1 MHKVYISEFIK
12 QVQSKGNH
20 KVQCSKFKV
29 QSKSN
34 MRELI
39 KEIWSTS
46 KRNKLRTSLTGFAVA
61 WGIFMLIF
69 LLGAGNGLI
78 NAQLQQSTRFLANSM
93 RVFPGETSKAYK
105 GLKEGR
111 SITLNDRDIL
121 ISNETYGQYVDDVGG
136 RLEQYNVN
144 INYGDNYVASQSLV
158 GVAPTHPKIDKTEL
172 IAGRFINEIDMK
184 DQRKNVVLSR
194 SQAKELSKDYR
205 SLVGKNVKISNL
217 NFQVVGIYKDD
228 ESRNNTEAFIAYS
241 TIKTIYA
248 KGDDAGSLE
257 FTIKNL
263 KTQED
268 NEQFEKNYR
277 ASINNNH
284 QAAPDDDRTIWLW
297 NRYMDNIQM
306 NQGIAIMQTALW
318 IVGLFTLLSG
328 IVGVS
333 NIMLITV
340 KERTREFGV
349 RKAIGAKPWSILK
362 LIITESIIITSFF
375 GYIGMV
381 CGVAANEIMD
391 ATIGHTTVDTGL
403 FKAAMFVNPTV
414 GLGTC
419 IGATIAIVI
428 AGTIAGLIPAIK
440 AARIRPIEALKAEE

>member
-1 MHKVYISEFIK
+1 
-12 QVQSKGNH
+12 
-20 KVQCSKFKV
+20 
-29 QSKSN
+29 

-111 SITLNDRDIL
+111 SITLNDKDIL
-121 ISNETYGQYVDDVGG
+121 ISNKTYGQYVDDVGG

-184 DQRKNVVLSR
+184 EQRKNVVLSR

-263 KTQED
+263 KTRED
-268 NEQFEKNYR
+268 NKQFEKNYR

-284 QAAPDDDRTIWLW
+284 QAAPDDERTIWLW

-391 ATIGHTTVDTGL
+391 ATIGHTTIDTGL

-414 GLGTC
+414 GIGTC
-419 IGATIAIVI
+419 IGATITIVI
-428 AGTIAGLIPAIK
+428 AGTIAGVIPAIK
-440 AARIRPIEALKAEE
+440 AARIRPIEALRAE

>member
-1 MHKVYISEFIK
+1 MNSSLFTLHSSLLSE
-12 QVQSKGNH
+12 V
-20 KVQCSKFKV
+20 
-29 QSKSN
+29 
-34 MRELI
+34 
-39 KEIWSTS
+39 WSTS

-93 RVFPGETSKAYK
+93 RVFPRETSKAYK

-111 SITLNDRDIL
+111 SITLNDKDIL
-121 ISNETYGQYVDDVGG
+121 ISNKTYGQYVDDVGG
-136 RLEQYNVN
+136 RLEQNNLN

-158 GVAPTHPKIDKTEL
+158 GVAPTHPKIDKTEM

-184 DQRKNVVLSR
+184 EQRKNVVLSR
-194 SQAKELSKDYR
+194 SQAKELCKDYR

-241 TIKTIYA
+241 TVKIIYA

-263 KTQED
+263 KTRED
-268 NEQFEKNYR
+268 NKQFEKNYR

-284 QAAPDDDRTIWLW
+284 QAAPDDERTIWLW

-381 CGVAANEIMD
+381 CGVATNEIMD

-414 GLGTC
+414 GIGTC
-419 IGATIAIVI
+419 IGAIITIVI

-440 AARIRPIEALKAEE
+440 AARIRPIEALRAE

>member
-1 MHKVYISEFIK
+1 
-12 QVQSKGNH
+12 
-20 KVQCSKFKV
+20 
-29 QSKSN
+29 

-111 SITLNDRDIL
+111 TITLNDKDIL
-121 ISNETYGQYVDDVGG
+121 ISNQTYGQYVDDVGG

-158 GVAPTHPKIDKTEL
+158 GVAPTHPKIDKTEM

-184 DQRKNVVLSR
+184 EQRKNVVLSR
-194 SQAKELSKDYR
+194 SQAKELCKDYR
-205 SLVGKNVKISNL
+205 SLVGKNVKVNNL

-228 ESRNNTEAFIAYS
+228 ESRNNTEAFTAYS
-241 TIKTIYA
+241 TVKIIYA

-263 KTQED
+263 KTKED
-268 NEQFEKNYR
+268 NKQFEKNYR

-403 FKAAMFVNPTV
+403 FKATMFVNPTV
-414 GLGTC
+414 GIGTC

-440 AARIRPIEALKAEE
+440 AARIRPIEALRAE

>member
-1 MHKVYISEFIK
+1 
-12 QVQSKGNH
+12 
-20 KVQCSKFKV
+20 
-29 QSKSN
+29 

-121 ISNETYGQYVDDVGG
+121 ISNQTYGQYVDDVGG
-136 RLEQYNVN
+136 RLEQNNVN

-172 IAGRFINEIDMK
+172 IDGRFINEIDMK
-184 DQRKNVVLSR
+184 EQRKNVVLSR
-194 SQAKELSKDYR
+194 SQAKELCKDYR

-228 ESRNNTEAFIAYS
+228 ESRNNTEAFTAYS
-241 TIKTIYA
+241 TVKIIYA

-414 GLGTC
+414 GIGTC
-419 IGATIAIVI
+419 IGATITIVI

-440 AARIRPIEALKAEE
+440 AARIRPIEALRAE

>member
-1 MHKVYISEFIK
+1 
-12 QVQSKGNH
+12 
-20 KVQCSKFKV
+20 
-29 QSKSN
+29 

-93 RVFPGETSKAYK
+93 RVYPGETSKAYK

-111 SITLNDRDIL
+111 SITLNDKDIL
-121 ISNETYGQYVDDVGG
+121 ISNKTYGQYVDDVGG

-184 DQRKNVVLSR
+184 EQRKNVVLSR
-194 SQAKELSKDYR
+194 SQAKELCKDYR

-241 TIKTIYA
+241 TVKIIYA

-263 KTQED
+263 KTRED
-268 NEQFEKNYR
+268 NKQFEKNYR

-284 QAAPDDDRTIWLW
+284 QAAPDDERTIWLW

-419 IGATIAIVI
+419 IGATITIVI

-440 AARIRPIEALKAEE
+440 AARIRPIEALRAE

>member
-1 MHKVYISEFIK
+1 MHMNSSLFTLHSSLLSE
-12 QVQSKGNH
+12 V
-20 KVQCSKFKV
+20 
-29 QSKSN
+29 
-34 MRELI
+34 
-39 KEIWSTS
+39 WSTS

-111 SITLNDRDIL
+111 SITLNDKDIL
-121 ISNETYGQYVDDVGG
+121 ISNQTYGQYVDDVGG

-158 GVAPTHPKIDKTEL
+158 GVAPTHPKIDKTEM

-184 DQRKNVVLSR
+184 EQRKNVVLSR
-194 SQAKELSKDYR
+194 SQAKELCKDYR

-228 ESRNNTEAFIAYS
+228 ESRNNTDAFIAYS

-263 KTQED
+263 KTKED

-284 QAAPDDDRTIWLW
+284 QAAPDDERTIWLW
-297 NRYMDNIQM
+297 NRYVDNIQM

-414 GLGTC
+414 GIGTC
-419 IGATIAIVI
+419 IGATITIVI

-440 AARIRPIEALKAEE
+440 AARIRPIEALRAE

>member
-1 MHKVYISEFIK
+1 
-12 QVQSKGNH
+12 
-20 KVQCSKFKV
+20 
-29 QSKSN
+29 

-121 ISNETYGQYVDDVGG
+121 ISNQTYGQYVDDVGG

-263 KTQED
+263 KTKED

-284 QAAPDDDRTIWLW
+284 QAAPDDERTIWLW

-440 AARIRPIEALKAEE
+440 AARIRPIEALRAE

>member
-1 MHKVYISEFIK
+1 MNSSLFTLRSSLLSE
-12 QVQSKGNH
+12 V
-20 KVQCSKFKV
+20 
-29 QSKSN
+29 
-34 MRELI
+34 
-39 KEIWSTS
+39 WSTS

-111 SITLNDRDIL
+111 SITLNDKDIL
-121 ISNETYGQYVDDVGG
+121 ISNKTYGQYVDDVGG

-184 DQRKNVVLSR
+184 EQRKNVVLSR

-419 IGATIAIVI
+419 IGATITIVI

-440 AARIRPIEALKAEE
+440 AARIRPIEALRAE

>member
-1 MHKVYISEFIK
+1 
-12 QVQSKGNH
+12 
-20 KVQCSKFKV
+20 
-29 QSKSN
+29 

-111 SITLNDRDIL
+111 SITLNDKDIL
-121 ISNETYGQYVDDVGG
+121 ISNKTYGQYVDDVGG
-136 RLEQYNVN
+136 RLEQYNLN

-184 DQRKNVVLSR
+184 EQRKNVVLSR

-263 KTQED
+263 KTRED
-268 NEQFEKNYR
+268 NKQFEKNYR

-284 QAAPDDDRTIWLW
+284 QAAPDDERTIWLW

-391 ATIGHTTVDTGL
+391 ATIGHTTIDTGL

-419 IGATIAIVI
+419 IGATITIVI

-440 AARIRPIEALKAEE
+440 AARIRPIEALRAE

>member
-1 MHKVYISEFIK
+1 M
-12 QVQSKGNH
+12 
-20 KVQCSKFKV
+20 FKI

-121 ISNETYGQYVDDVGG
+121 ISNQTYGQYVDDVGG

-194 SQAKELSKDYR
+194 SQAKELCKDYR

-440 AARIRPIEALKAEE
+440 AARIRPIEALRAE

>member
-1 MHKVYISEFIK
+1 
-12 QVQSKGNH
+12 
-20 KVQCSKFKV
+20 
-29 QSKSN
+29 

-121 ISNETYGQYVDDVGG
+121 ISNQTYGQYVDDVGG

-158 GVAPTHPKIDKTEL
+158 GVAPTHPKIDKTEM

-184 DQRKNVVLSR
+184 EQRKNVVLSR
-194 SQAKELSKDYR
+194 SQAKELCKDYR
-205 SLVGKNVKISNL
+205 SLVGKNVKVNNL

-228 ESRNNTEAFIAYS
+228 ESRNNTDAFIAYS

-268 NEQFEKNYR
+268 NKQFEKNYR

-297 NRYMDNIQM
+297 NRYVDNIQM

-414 GLGTC
+414 GIGTC
-419 IGATIAIVI
+419 IGATITIVI

-440 AARIRPIEALKAEE
+440 AARIRPIEALRAE

>member
-1 MHKVYISEFIK
+1 MHMNSSLFTLHSSLLSE
-12 QVQSKGNH
+12 V
-20 KVQCSKFKV
+20 
-29 QSKSN
+29 
-34 MRELI
+34 
-39 KEIWSTS
+39 WSTS

-111 SITLNDRDIL
+111 SITLNDKDIL
-121 ISNETYGQYVDDVGG
+121 ISNQTYGQYVDDVGG

-158 GVAPTHPKIDKTEL
+158 GVAPTHPKIDKTEM

-184 DQRKNVVLSR
+184 EQRKNVVLSR
-194 SQAKELSKDYR
+194 SQTKELCKDYR

-263 KTQED
+263 KTRED
-268 NEQFEKNYR
+268 NKQFEKNYR

-284 QAAPDDDRTIWLW
+284 QAALDDERTIWLW

-391 ATIGHTTVDTGL
+391 ATIGHTTIDTGL

-414 GLGTC
+414 GIGTC
-419 IGATIAIVI
+419 IGATITIVI

-440 AARIRPIEALKAEE
+440 AARIRPIEALRAE

>member
-1 MHKVYISEFIK
+1 
-12 QVQSKGNH
+12 
-20 KVQCSKFKV
+20 
-29 QSKSN
+29 

-111 SITLNDRDIL
+111 SITLNDKDIL
-121 ISNETYGQYVDDVGG
+121 ISNKTYGQYVDDVGG

-172 IAGRFINEIDMK
+172 IAGRFINEFDMK
-184 DQRKNVVLSR
+184 EQRKNVVLSR
-194 SQAKELSKDYR
+194 SQAKELCKDYR

-263 KTQED
+263 KTRED
-268 NEQFEKNYR
+268 NKQFEKNYR

-284 QAAPDDDRTIWLW
+284 QAAPDDERTIWLW

-391 ATIGHTTVDTGL
+391 ATIGHTTIDTGL

-414 GLGTC
+414 GIGTC
-419 IGATIAIVI
+419 IGATITIVI

-440 AARIRPIEALKAEE
+440 AARIRPIEALRAE

>member
-1 MHKVYISEFIK
+1 
-12 QVQSKGNH
+12 
-20 KVQCSKFKV
+20 
-29 QSKSN
+29 

-111 SITLNDRDIL
+111 SITLNDKDIL
-121 ISNETYGQYVDDVGG
+121 ISNKTYGQYVDDVGG

-184 DQRKNVVLSR
+184 EQRKNVVLSR

-263 KTQED
+263 KTKED

-284 QAAPDDDRTIWLW
+284 QAAPDDERTIWLW

-391 ATIGHTTVDTGL
+391 ATIGHTTIDTGL

-414 GLGTC
+414 GIGTC
-419 IGATIAIVI
+419 IGATITIVI
-428 AGTIAGLIPAIK
+428 AGTIAGLFPAIK
-440 AARIRPIEALKAEE
+440 AARIRPIEALRAE

>member
-1 MHKVYISEFIK
+1 
-12 QVQSKGNH
+12 
-20 KVQCSKFKV
+20 
-29 QSKSN
+29 

-121 ISNETYGQYVDDVGG
+121 ISNQTYGQYVDDVGG

-184 DQRKNVVLSR
+184 EQRKNVVLSR
-194 SQAKELSKDYR
+194 SQAKELCKDYR

-263 KTQED
+263 KTRED
-268 NEQFEKNYR
+268 NKQFEKNYR

-284 QAAPDDDRTIWLW
+284 QAAPDDERTIWLW
-297 NRYMDNIQM
+297 NRYVDNIQM

-419 IGATIAIVI
+419 IGATITIVI
-428 AGTIAGLIPAIK
+428 AGTIAGVIPAIK
-440 AARIRPIEALKAEE
+440 AARIRPIEALRAE

>member
-1 MHKVYISEFIK
+1 
-12 QVQSKGNH
+12 
-20 KVQCSKFKV
+20 
-29 QSKSN
+29 

-121 ISNETYGQYVDDVGG
+121 ISNQTYGQYVDDVGG
-136 RLEQYNVN
+136 RLEQNNVN

-172 IAGRFINEIDMK
+172 IDGRFINEIDMK
-184 DQRKNVVLSR
+184 EQRKNVVLSR
-194 SQAKELSKDYR
+194 SQAKELCKDYR

-414 GLGTC
+414 GIGTC

-440 AARIRPIEALKAEE
+440 AARIRPIEALRAE

>member
-1 MHKVYISEFIK
+1 
-12 QVQSKGNH
+12 
-20 KVQCSKFKV
+20 
-29 QSKSN
+29 
-34 MRELI
+34 
-39 KEIWSTS
+39 
-46 KRNKLRTSLTGFAVA
+46 
-61 WGIFMLIF
+61 MLIF

-111 SITLNDRDIL
+111 SITLNDKDIL
-121 ISNETYGQYVDDVGG
+121 ISNKTYGQYVDDVGG

-184 DQRKNVVLSR
+184 EQRKNVVLSR
-194 SQAKELSKDYR
+194 SQAKELCKDYR

-263 KTQED
+263 KTKED
-268 NEQFEKNYR
+268 NKQFEKNYR

-284 QAAPDDDRTIWLW
+284 QAAPDDERTIWLW

-419 IGATIAIVI
+419 IGATITIVI

-440 AARIRPIEALKAEE
+440 AARIRPIEALRAE

>member
-111 SITLNDRDIL
+111 SITLNDKDIL
-121 ISNETYGQYVDDVGG
+121 ISNQTYGQYVDDVGG
-136 RLEQYNVN
+136 RLEQNNVN

-158 GVAPTHPKIDKTEL
+158 GVAPTHPKIDKTEM

-184 DQRKNVVLSR
+184 EQRKNVVLSR
-194 SQAKELSKDYR
+194 SQAKELCKDYR

-228 ESRNNTEAFIAYS
+228 ESRNNTDAFIAYS

-440 AARIRPIEALKAEE
+440 AARIRPIEALRAE

>member
-1 MHKVYISEFIK
+1 
-12 QVQSKGNH
+12 
-20 KVQCSKFKV
+20 
-29 QSKSN
+29 

-136 RLEQYNVN
+136 RLEQYNVS

-172 IAGRFINEIDMK
+172 IDGRFINEIDMK

-194 SQAKELSKDYR
+194 SQAKELCKDYR

-284 QAAPDDDRTIWLW
+284 QAAPDDERTIWLW

-419 IGATIAIVI
+419 IGATITIVI

-440 AARIRPIEALKAEE
+440 AARIRPIEALRAE

>member
-1 MHKVYISEFIK
+1 
-12 QVQSKGNH
+12 
-20 KVQCSKFKV
+20 
-29 QSKSN
+29 

-93 RVFPGETSKAYK
+93 RVFPGETFKAYK

-111 SITLNDRDIL
+111 SITLNDKDIL
-121 ISNETYGQYVDDVGG
+121 ISNKTYGQYVDDVGG

-194 SQAKELSKDYR
+194 SQAKELCKDYH

-228 ESRNNTEAFIAYS
+228 ESRNNTDAFIAYS

-268 NEQFEKNYR
+268 NKQFEKNYR

-284 QAAPDDDRTIWLW
+284 QAAPDDERTIWLW

-419 IGATIAIVI
+419 IGATITIVI

-440 AARIRPIEALKAEE
+440 AARIRPIEALRAE

>member
-1 MHKVYISEFIK
+1 
-12 QVQSKGNH
+12 
-20 KVQCSKFKV
+20 
-29 QSKSN
+29 

-111 SITLNDRDIL
+111 SITLNDKDIL
-121 ISNETYGQYVDDVGG
+121 ISNKTYGQYVDDVGG

-184 DQRKNVVLSR
+184 EQRKNVVLSR
-194 SQAKELSKDYR
+194 SQAKELCKDYR

-228 ESRNNTEAFIAYS
+228 ESRNNTDAFIAYS

-284 QAAPDDDRTIWLW
+284 QAAPDDDRTIWFW

-340 KERTREFGV
+340 KERTRVFGV

-419 IGATIAIVI
+419 IGATITIVI

-440 AARIRPIEALKAEE
+440 AARIRPIEALRAE

>member
-1 MHKVYISEFIK
+1 
-12 QVQSKGNH
+12 
-20 KVQCSKFKV
+20 
-29 QSKSN
+29 

-111 SITLNDRDIL
+111 SITLNDKDIL
-121 ISNETYGQYVDDVGG
+121 ISNKTYGQYVDDVGG

-217 NFQVVGIYKDD
+217 NLQVVGIYKDD
-228 ESRNNTEAFIAYS
+228 ESRNNTDAFIAYS

-263 KTQED
+263 KTKED

-284 QAAPDDDRTIWLW
+284 QAAPDDERTIWLW

-414 GLGTC
+414 GIGTC
-419 IGATIAIVI
+419 IGATITIVI

-440 AARIRPIEALKAEE
+440 AARIRPIEALRAE

>member
-1 MHKVYISEFIK
+1 
-12 QVQSKGNH
+12 
-20 KVQCSKFKV
+20 
-29 QSKSN
+29 

-121 ISNETYGQYVDDVGG
+121 ISNQTYGQYVDDVGG
-136 RLEQYNVN
+136 RLEQNNVN

-158 GVAPTHPKIDKTEL
+158 GVAPTHPKIDKTEM

-194 SQAKELSKDYR
+194 SQAKELSKDYH

-228 ESRNNTEAFIAYS
+228 ESRNNTDAFIAYS

-349 RKAIGAKPWSILK
+349 RKAIGAKPWSIQK

-414 GLGTC
+414 GIGTC

-440 AARIRPIEALKAEE
+440 AARIRPIEALRAE

>member
-1 MHKVYISEFIK
+1 
-12 QVQSKGNH
+12 
-20 KVQCSKFKV
+20 
-29 QSKSN
+29 

-121 ISNETYGQYVDDVGG
+121 ISNQTYGQYVDDVGG

-184 DQRKNVVLSR
+184 EQRKNVVLSR
-194 SQAKELSKDYR
+194 SQAKELCKDYR

-263 KTQED
+263 KTKED
-268 NEQFEKNYR
+268 NKQFEKNYR

-284 QAAPDDDRTIWLW
+284 QAAPDDERTIWLW
-297 NRYMDNIQM
+297 NRYVDNIQM

-414 GLGTC
+414 GIGTC
-419 IGATIAIVI
+419 IGATITIVI

-440 AARIRPIEALKAEE
+440 AARIRPIEALRAE

>member
-1 MHKVYISEFIK
+1 
-12 QVQSKGNH
+12 
-20 KVQCSKFKV
+20 
-29 QSKSN
+29 

-121 ISNETYGQYVDDVGG
+121 ISNQTYGQYVDDVGG

-194 SQAKELSKDYR
+194 SQAKELCKDYR

-217 NFQVVGIYKDD
+217 NFLVVGIYKDD

-391 ATIGHTTVDTGL
+391 ATIGHTTIDTGL

-440 AARIRPIEALKAEE
+440 AARIRPIEALRAE

>member
-1 MHKVYISEFIK
+1 MHMNSSLFTLHSSLLSE
-12 QVQSKGNH
+12 V
-20 KVQCSKFKV
+20 
-29 QSKSN
+29 
-34 MRELI
+34 
-39 KEIWSTS
+39 WSTS

-121 ISNETYGQYVDDVGG
+121 ISNKTYGQYVDDVGG

-184 DQRKNVVLSR
+184 EQRKNVVLSR
-194 SQAKELSKDYR
+194 SQAKELCKDYR

-228 ESRNNTEAFIAYS
+228 ESRNNTEAFTAYS

-263 KTQED
+263 KTRED
-268 NEQFEKNYR
+268 NKQFEKNYR

-284 QAAPDDDRTIWLW
+284 QAAPDDERTIWLW

-419 IGATIAIVI
+419 IGATITIVI

-440 AARIRPIEALKAEE
+440 AARIRPIEALRAE

>member
-1 MHKVYISEFIK
+1 
-12 QVQSKGNH
+12 
-20 KVQCSKFKV
+20 
-29 QSKSN
+29 

-121 ISNETYGQYVDDVGG
+121 ISNQTYGQYVDDVGG

-184 DQRKNVVLSR
+184 EQRKNVVLSR

-228 ESRNNTEAFIAYS
+228 ESRNNTDAFIAYS

-419 IGATIAIVI
+419 IGATITIVI

-440 AARIRPIEALKAEE
+440 AARIRPIEALRAE